1 MATSKDF
8 IGYILDQIG
17 DESRTRVRAMFGE
30 YALYFDDVVVAL
42 VCDSTVFLKINEH
55 TTKLLGSAYPKG
67 PAYPNAKDWYILDA
81 EIIENP
87 VFFRELLVSCA
98 GYIHLYKKKK

>member
-8 IGYILDQIG
+8 IAYILDQIG

-30 YALYFDDVVVAL
+30 YALYYDNVVVAL

-55 TTKLLGSAYPKG
+55 TTALLGKDYAKG

-87 VFFRELLVSCA
+87 HLFKEILMSCA
-98 GYIHLYKKKK
+98 EYLQIHKKNT